1 LYCRLSSRTKALEV
15 TDLASLSRFSGEG
28 SLRSCLVAV
37 AHLRLPLY
45 RNSVESRKDEG
56 GVKQASIAR
65 RTASGGNF
73 EVCAASGRVLV
84 MLIALIIFV
93 MPWTEYFW
101 SFDKFLRG
109 GQDFELGLLSLAA
122 LLCLVVVLL
131 QHGRQNVAFLL
142 AIRRWLSFVNR
153 DPDSMSLRSLYGLL
167 AAVHAS
173 PLPSPALGMYNLPIQ
188 V

>member
-1 LYCRLSSRTKALEV
+1 MLTAL
-15 TDLASLSRFSGEG
+15 
-28 SLRSCLVAV
+28 
-37 AHLRLPLY
+37 
-45 RNSVESRKDEG
+45 
-56 GVKQASIAR
+56 
-65 RTASGGNF
+65 
-73 EVCAASGRVLV
+73 
-84 MLIALIIFV
+84 MIFV

-142 AIRRWLSFVNR
+142 AIRRWLTFVSR
-153 DPDSMSLRSLYGLL
+153 DPDLMSMRSLDGVN
-167 AAVHAS
+167 AALFAAS
-173 PLPSPALGMYNLPIQ
+173 ASAALWTYNLPIQ

>member
-1 LYCRLSSRTKALEV
+1 MRWLLKQTSITSRTPGA
-15 TDLASLSRFSGEG
+15 
-28 SLRSCLVAV
+28 
-37 AHLRLPLY
+37 
-45 RNSVESRKDEG
+45 
-56 GVKQASIAR
+56 
-65 RTASGGNF
+65 GNF
-73 EVCAASGRVLV
+73 EACAASGRVLL
-84 MLIALIIFV
+84 MLTALMIVV
-93 MPWTEYFW
+93 MPWTEYVW
-101 SFDKFLRG
+101 SFDNFLRG